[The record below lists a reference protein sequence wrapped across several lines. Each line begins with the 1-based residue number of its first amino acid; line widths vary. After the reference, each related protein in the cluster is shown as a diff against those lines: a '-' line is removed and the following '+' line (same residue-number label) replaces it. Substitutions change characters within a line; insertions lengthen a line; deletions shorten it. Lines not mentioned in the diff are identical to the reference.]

1 MRKPRDLNA
10 ELEALAQRRKALM
23 GRRVTQFGEL
33 VVACGAD
40 VLETDVLTGALLAA
54 VAGSQE
60 EKAAWRESGSAFFRK
75 QGGKGA
81 ARRRSGAAADSRSG
95 SQDAGS
101 GTQA

>member
-40 VLETDVLTGALLAA
+40 VLDTDVLTGALLAA
-54 VAGSQE
+54 VAGSQQQQ
-60 EKAAWRESGSAFFRK
+60 AAWRESGAAFFRK
-75 QGGKGA
+75 QGGNGA
-81 ARRRSGAAADSRSG
+81 TRRRSGAAADGQGG
-95 SQDAGS
+95 SQTAGG